1 MAVRQMH
8 LGQRTEEVL
17 DAATEVLH
25 GRIDEH
31 RREHGPHLH
40 GYTFV
45 EVTDAEAAGPGVRR
59 ARPGVPM
66 DPPVDLPR
74 TRAGPIPAGP
84 PTKEAP
90 PLLPPNPT
98 WPQLEAALEH
108 ARQAEKDA
116 AARRE
121 KVWRAFDDFAAAAP
135 QPLDAAVARW
145 ERMIEN
151 RRQKESEIAEWW
163 AEVEEERRQFALEEE
178 ERRAREQ
185 ERCRM
190 VAEARRA
197 AEEDER
203 RLREARRRWQ
213 DSLRRAEEAEFGEGP
228 SRAQKEVEK
237 PPHTGAPRHCAVCN
251 YPGVRKPR
259 FCPNKAEHPRDRMP

>member
-1 MAVRQMH
+1 MAVRQMR
-8 LGQRTEEVL
+8 LGQRTEKVL

-25 GRIDEH
+25 GRIDEY

-45 EVTDAEAAGPGVRR
+45 EVTDEEAAEPGVRR

-66 DPPVDLPR
+66 DPPVELQR
-74 TRAGPIPAGP
+74 ARAGPIPAGP
-84 PTKEAP
+84 PIKEATP
-90 PLLPPNPT
+90 ALPPHPT
-98 WPQLEAALEH
+98 WPQLEEALGY

-116 AARRE
+116 TARRE
-121 KVWRAFDDFAAAAP
+121 EVWRAFDRFAAAN
-135 QPLDAAVARW
+135 QPLDAAAARW

-151 RRQKESEIAEWW
+151 RRQKEHEIQEWW
-163 AEVEEERRQFALEEE
+163 AEVEEERRKFAQEEK
-178 ERRAREQ
+178 ERKAREE

-213 DSLRRAEEAEFGEGP
+213 ESLRRADEAEFGEGP
-228 SRAQKEVEK
+228 SRANKEAQK

-259 FCPNKAEHPRDRMP
+259 YCPNKAEHPRDRMP